1 MAEQSSGHGYAGEG
15 LGLPDAGRGALAGW
29 GTRITALVLDWFL
42 ANLAAFAIVRDTGI
56 WQAPVTGVDFV
67 PLAVFAAEIWLM
79 TAFVGASVGQRLRHL
94 VVARLDG
101 APVGVVRA
109 FVRTLLILLVLPP
122 LIVDRDGR
130 GVHDRLAGTVLVRAR

>member
-15 LGLPDAGRGALAGW
+15 LGLPDAGRGAQAGW

-109 FVRTLLILLVLPP
+109 FVRTVLILLVLPP

-130 GVHDRLAGTVLVRAR
+130 GLHDRLAGTVLVRAR